1 MIHLPLKVWI
11 QQINVPVNVLDEVE
25 SLAAARKAALSGTEP
40 SDSIR
45 VVNALLTQIDRLKQ
59 KRNVLILTTSNIT
72 EAIGKHDT
80 LGIFAAMRHML
91 MLTNTL

>member
-1 MIHLPLKVWI
+1 MM
-11 QQINVPVNVLDEVE
+11 QQINTPLDEVE

-72 EAIGKHDT
+72 EAIGKQKYS
-80 LGIFAAMRHML
+80 
-91 MLTNTL
+91 